1 MLWPPF
7 ARMAWYLFTWEYLA
21 LLITLCAPC
30 AAAWIE
36 VVHGSFQLWLIV
48 ECGRRHDSKQEVKAA
63 KWKRRHRKGPV
74 ARLEDSLGR
83 FLDTA
88 ITYLDRLVTWA
99 VGNEPTTKERLTW
112 TAAGFRNQRRVRKGL
127 SSGQGYN
134 KRSIGTS
141 SWHRTAAIICLVAT
155 TGRAEMARFDS
166 DSYVIH
172 VDNCASRCITH
183 SLSDFVRPPQK
194 VVGRVKG
201 MGGDKV
207 AVSAVGTIRWTFD
220 DDDGM
225 THAFLIPGSLYIPE
239 SPARLFSPQHWAQER
254 KDDLPKK
261 NGTWQATFADHVK
274 LVWGQEAY
282 QKRIPLDKSNVA
294 SFTTTAGCKEF
305 RVFRA
310 CLEETDDDLSEEGSF
325 KAFDATLIVDDEDD
339 DFEQDQEDGRGPED
353 DESIA
358 PIPQPRRS
366 VRGGQSAE
374 DPEDIGYDRTTGHH
388 DTSYERYKTV
398 ATIEDIPEDAFE
410 GKMKPTSEILL

>member
-1 MLWPPF
+1 MSW
-7 ARMAWYLFTWEYLA
+7 
-21 LLITLCAPC
+21 LCEKRSATSRTTPS
-30 AAAWIE
+30 A
-36 VVHGSFQLWLIV
+36 HFWLGKGK
-48 ECGRRHDSKQEVKAA
+48 EGRRLTNES
-63 KWKRRHRKGPV
+63 GN
-74 ARLEDSLGR
+74 
-83 FLDTA
+83 
-88 ITYLDRLVTWA
+88 RLVS
-99 VGNEPTTKERLTW
+99 VLS
-112 TAAGFRNQRRVRKGL
+112 AALHR
-127 SSGQGYN
+127 N

-155 TGRAEMARFDS
+155 TDRAEMARFDS

-172 VDNCASRCITH
+172 VDNGASRCITH
-183 SLSDFVRPPQK
+183 SLGDFVRPPQN

-220 DDDGM
+220 DEDGM
-225 THAFLIPGSLYIPE
+225 THAFLIPGSVYIPE
-239 SPARLFSPQHWAQER
+239 SSARLFSPQHWAQER
-254 KDDLPKK
+254 KDDIPKK

-305 RVFRA
+305 RIFRA

-339 DFEQDQEDGRGPED
+339 DVEQDQEDGGPEE

-358 PIPQPRRS
+358 HPPRNP
-366 VRGGQSAE
+366 GG
-374 DPEDIGYDRTTGHH
+374 R
-388 DTSYERYKTV
+388 
-398 ATIEDIPEDAFE
+398 
-410 GKMKPTSEILL
+410 